1 MKKNPHKFLIINPF
15 GIGDV
20 LFSTPLVR
28 NIKNAYPLAK
38 IFYLCNR
45 RAEPVIRNHP
55 LLEKI
60 FIYERD
66 EFENIRRKSK
76 LKWLNKFFKF
86 LGEIKRE
93 KIDIVFD
100 LSLNSQFGFFS
111 WASGIKE
118 RLGFDYKKRGR
129 FLTHKILIEGFKD
142 KHVIEYYLSLLKFI
156 SIPASSLSMELFINQ
171 EDRLQAQTFLR
182 KKGVNLKEKYVC
194 VSPGGGESFGS
205 QAYRKIWPLDN
216 FSELCRLIEQRLKVK
231 ILIILG
237 PKEAGLGEA
246 FKESEKTKIISGLS
260 IMQAAA
266 VIEKSS
272 LFISSDNG
280 LLRIA
285 NALDKN
291 IITIFGPVDEKV
303 YSPYP
308 YDLRKHKVIVKDMS
322 CRPCYKKFRLP
333 DCSYGVRC
341 LNEIS
346 AEEVF
351 AQVSSS
357 QDPD

>member
-1 MKKNPHKFLIINPF
+1 MKKKPQKFLIINPF

-20 LFSTPLVR
+20 LFSTPLIR
-28 NIKNAYPLAK
+28 NIKNSYPLSK

-45 RAEPVIRNHP
+45 RAEPIIRNNP
-55 LLEKI
+55 LVDKT

-66 EFENIRRKSK
+66 EFEEIKQKSK
-76 LKWLNKFFKF
+76 FKWLKKFFGF
-86 LGEIKRE
+86 LAEIKKER
-93 KIDIVFD
+93 IDIVFD

-111 WASGIKE
+111 WASGIKK

-129 FLTHKILIEGFKD
+129 LLTHKIPMEGFKD
-142 KHVIEYYLSLLKFI
+142 KHVIKYYLSLLKFI

-171 EDRLQAQTFLR
+171 EDRLRAQTFLR
-182 KKGVNLKEKYVC
+182 EKGVNPKEKYIC

-237 PKEAGLGEA
+237 PKEVGLGEA
-246 FKESEKTKIISGLS
+246 FKESDKIKVISGLS
-260 IMQAAA
+260 IMQTAA
-266 VIEKSS
+266 VIEKGF

-285 NALDKN
+285 NALDRN
-291 IITIFGPVDEKV
+291 IITVFGPVDEKV
-303 YSPYP
+303 YSPFP
-308 YDLRKHKVIVKDMS
+308 YDSKKHKVVTKDIP

-333 DCSYGVRC
+333 DCPYGVKC
-341 LNEIS
+341 LNGIS